1 MTYPEY
7 SLKIIAL
14 RDQDLKLRQ
23 ELLDRGELN
32 EGYNKEMEL
41 LHLKNTHTLEEII
54 DDIGYPTIDKVGQE
68 ASEATWIII
77 QHSISSPD
85 FMRKCLRLLESAT
98 IEKKVN
104 PQNLASLSDRI
115 AVFEGRPQVYATQYD
130 WDEHGNL
137 SPREYDDIQKVNKRR
152 NSIGLCTV
160 EENTRL
166 IRERTKQEGGK
177 PPSDLKSRNKEYEI
191 WRRHVGWI

>member
-54 DDIGYPTIDKVGQE
+54 DDIGY
-68 ASEATWIII
+68 
-77 QHSISSPD
+77 
-85 FMRKCLRLLESAT
+85 
-98 IEKKVN
+98 KK
-104 PQNLASLSDRI
+104 
-115 AVFEGRPQVYATQYD
+115 QV
-130 WDEHGNL
+130 
-137 SPREYDDIQKVNKRR
+137 
-152 NSIGLCTV
+152 
-160 EENTRL
+160 
-166 IRERTKQEGGK
+166 K
-177 PPSDLKSRNKEYEI
+177 PP
-191 WRRHVGWI
+191 G